1 MQNTIAKD
9 MLREY
14 VMRNEVVFQAFGD
27 LVEVANEA
35 EKENRCC
42 IVPNSRINLPTPSN
56 RCQNHHLPQGYPG
69 LLELFQGSQ
78 PAGIH
83 RSNSDKS
90 LHTSN
95 PRSSAYGNDRI
106 CGEKSHH
113 THRISNRDYL
123 SSSDVQPNGQP
134 TISASRHQGKRTALV
149 ANGQNETSTR
159 IHVPS
164 VALSYH
170 RVDSKTCST
179 PYDTPKRTTYALH
192 AMYNA
197 SPQSQYRESA

>member
-9 MLREY
+9 TLREY
-14 VMRNEVVFQAFGD
+14 VMRNEVVFQAFGN

-69 LLELFQGSQ
+69 LLGLFLGSQ

-95 PRSSAYGNDRI
+95 LRSSAYGNDRI

-113 THRISNRDYL
+113 THRVSNRDYL

-149 ANGQNETSTR
+149 ANGQNETSAR

-164 VALSYH
+164 VALSF
-170 RVDSKTCST
+170 RRADSRTCPT
-179 PYDTPKRTTYALH
+179 PYDTPKSNVHVRHQLHNALH
-192 AMYNA
+192 
-197 SPQSQYRESA
+197 QSLYWESA